1 MTTENQT
8 QETEKELPD
17 FLKVEEEQETQVEP
31 TNEQPDNEIETET
44 ELDGSEQEASG
55 EEKEEGDKTEQRI
68 PKARFN
74 EVNNAR
80 KLAEEEK
87 DKVAKE
93 NEGLRLQLARL
104 QGAAEA
110 TANQNSK
117 QESKPEPASIDNLYE
132 RYNEALLIGDS
143 DEVNKLQKEI
153 TQQLVN
159 QASDQ
164 AREAAKQEAQKIIE
178 DHERT
183 LQGKEQQIFVSDFL
197 KNNPQL
203 DKDSPSFNQ
212 AMLDDFIEH
221 AEFYEYKGLSYKEVF
236 NKALEKVTPE
246 KPAEKKDP
254 KEVAK
259 LSKEQINKQIERAN
273 KTEPANLGKSNKNV
287 EVDFSSLSDD
297 EFAEAK
303 KSTKPSFLT
312 VD

>member
-1 MTTENQT
+1 MTTENQA

-17 FLKVEEEQETQVEP
+17 FLKVEEGQGAQTEAS
-31 TNEQPDNEIETET
+31 NEQPDNEVET
-44 ELDGSEQEASG
+44 ELDGSEQEVSG
-55 EEKEEGDKTEQRI
+55 DEKEEGDKTEQRI

-87 DKVAKE
+87 DRVAKE
-93 NEGLRLQLARL
+93 NEELRLQLARL

-117 QESKPEPASIDNLYE
+117 QESKPEPASIDSLYE
-132 RYNEALLIGDS
+132 QYNEALLIGDS
-143 DEVNKLQKEI
+143 EEVNKLQKEI
-153 TQQLVN
+153 TQQLVKE
-159 QASDQ
+159 ASDQ
-164 AREAAKQEAQKIIE
+164 AKEAAKQEAKKIIE
-178 DHERT
+178 DHERSV
-183 LQGKEQQIFVSDFL
+183 QGKEQQVFVSDFL

-212 AMLDDFIEH
+212 AMLNDFIEH
-221 AEFYEYKGLSYKEVF
+221 AEFYEYKGLSYKEAF
-236 NKALEKVTPE
+236 NKALEKVTPVKAE
-246 KPAEKKDP
+246 EKKGP
-254 KEVAK
+254 KEAAK
-259 LSKEQINKQIERAN
+259 LTEDQIKKQIERAN

-287 EVDFSSLSDD
+287 AVDFSSLTDD